1 MSETLRQNR
10 LFAGQDWQV
19 IYQAFNF
26 INFSAYD
33 YDTVRQALVDY
44 LRVNYPEDFNDW
56 IESSEFVAIIEMLAY
71 LAGSLAF
78 RMDLNVR
85 ENFMDT
91 ATRRESVFRL
101 ARYLSY
107 TPRRCLTSQG
117 LVKLQSVRTSQPIF
131 DSNGKNLSNQLVL
144 WNDANNPDWLEQ
156 FVLVL
161 NAAFV
166 NTNPFGDPVKST
178 QIGTVLAERYD
189 LNNTNTSTLSY
200 AFNSTVSGT
209 AMQFEFC
216 NSDFDTESTLS
227 TLTGNFS
234 GYYKEKT
241 PNVFNN
247 WSMLYRNDG
256 NGNASANTGFFV
268 LFKQGILAYA
278 DFILDSAIPN
288 RVIDLTAIN
297 VNQSDVWVQS
307 VTDTGIPTLDWTKV
321 PAIFASN
328 LVYNNVNRL
337 TRDIYQ
343 VVTRDLNGQDAI
355 SIRFGDGNFGNIPT
369 GRIRVYYR
377 TSNNLTYTIQPQDIQ
392 GQALTLG
399 YVDTTNN
406 TYSLNLTFGLTY
418 PVANSLSR
426 ETTDSIRA
434 RAPAVFYTQNRM
446 VNGEDYNL
454 FPLQN
459 SQALKLRAVN
469 RVYSGQSRYLELT
482 DPTGEYSN
490 TKVFSDDGIMY
501 KDYTSQTINIPLA
514 GNLNTNQIIQNRIQ
528 PLLAGTKQGQ
538 AINPGLRNFYLSEF
552 PKFNVNTTWKVTGGS
567 VPNASQG
574 EFVNVFLPDL
584 SKGLTTGSLVAFGNP
599 GETQAQVPYGN
610 WAAIVNESTDQ
621 LGVFSVLLSKS
632 VITGSP
638 AWVSIPPLRV
648 SLTDA
653 ETSALTTALNSR
665 KNFGMRYDQ
674 STLTWKII
682 DNVDLAIDADFSL
695 DNQGDTTQANLDA
708 SWLLQFLF
716 KANQGWVVTMRSLS
730 YMFES
735 VSDVKFYFVNSTPVV
750 DALTLTSQRD
760 QIRILRYNKDIN
772 DSALPEDQRWLLQSQ
787 TQYTDGYQEPNQV
800 QLQFYDNNQDNII
813 DDPEAFDKLVS
824 STQLVFWQKIIE
836 SGYQYWKPTQIKAT
850 YNLLNQVPSATAQ
863 STINTYKN
871 ADVIYVI
878 NANVFLKYKAQAPQ
892 AWLDVSTEYKARTG
906 RNSINYCWQHYASR
920 ERRIDPAV
928 QNVIDMYVLTS
939 SYDTNMRNWITKGRP
954 QDPEPMPPYPEDLR
968 QTFQEFNKY
977 KMMTDQMI
985 WHPVKY
991 KLLFGD
997 QAMPE
1002 LRCIFKVIKISGSS
1016 ITDSEIKSRVIQAV
1030 DTYFDIAN
1038 WSFGQSFYFTE
1049 LVAFIHQ
1056 QMATL
1061 VSTVVI
1067 VPTNGTSQFGDLF
1080 EISCAPDEL
1089 FLSAARVTD
1098 VQVVANLTPAELRM
1112 DR

>member
-1 MSETLRQNR
+1 
-10 LFAGQDWQV
+10 
-19 IYQAFNF
+19 
-26 INFSAYD
+26 
-33 YDTVRQALVDY
+33 
-44 LRVNYPEDFNDW
+44 
-56 IESSEFVAIIEMLAY
+56 
-71 LAGSLAF
+71 
-78 RMDLNVR
+78 
-85 ENFMDT
+85 
-91 ATRRESVFRL
+91 
-101 ARYLSY
+101 
-107 TPRRCLTSQG
+107 
-117 LVKLQSVRTSQPIF
+117 
-131 DSNGKNLSNQLVL
+131 
-144 WNDANNPDWLEQ
+144 
-156 FVLVL
+156 
-161 NAAFV
+161 
-166 NTNPFGDPVKST
+166 
-178 QIGTVLAERYD
+178 
-189 LNNTNTSTLSY
+189 
-200 AFNSTVSGT
+200 
-209 AMQFEFC
+209 
-216 NSDFDTESTLS
+216 
-227 TLTGNFS
+227 
-234 GYYKEKT
+234 
-241 PNVFNN
+241 
-247 WSMLYRNDG
+247 
-256 NGNASANTGFFV
+256 
-268 LFKQGILAYA
+268 
-278 DFILDSAIPN
+278 
-288 RVIDLTAIN
+288 
-297 VNQSDVWVQS
+297 
-307 VTDTGIPTLDWTKV
+307 
-321 PAIFASN
+321 
-328 LVYNNVNRL
+328 
-337 TRDIYQ
+337 
-343 VVTRDLNGQDAI
+343 
-355 SIRFGDGNFGNIPT
+355 
-369 GRIRVYYR
+369 
-377 TSNNLTYTIQPQDIQ
+377 
-392 GQALTLG
+392 
-399 YVDTTNN
+399 
-406 TYSLNLTFGLTY
+406 
-418 PVANSLSR
+418 
-426 ETTDSIRA
+426 
-434 RAPAVFYTQNRM
+434 
-446 VNGEDYNL
+446 
-454 FPLQN
+454 
-459 SQALKLRAVN
+459 
-469 RVYSGQSRYLELT
+469 
-482 DPTGEYSN
+482 
-490 TKVFSDDGIMY
+490 
-501 KDYTSQTINIPLA
+501 
-514 GNLNTNQIIQNRIQ
+514 
-528 PLLAGTKQGQ
+528 
-538 AINPGLRNFYLSEF
+538 
-552 PKFNVNTTWKVTGGS
+552 
-567 VPNASQG
+567 
-574 EFVNVFLPDL
+574 
-584 SKGLTTGSLVAFGNP
+584 
-599 GETQAQVPYGN
+599 
-610 WAAIVNESTDQ
+610 
-621 LGVFSVLLSKS
+621 
-632 VITGSP
+632 
-638 AWVSIPPLRV
+638 
-648 SLTDA
+648 
-653 ETSALTTALNSR
+653 
-665 KNFGMRYDQ
+665 MRYDQ

-760 QIRILRYNKDIN
+760 QIRILRYNTDIN
-772 DSALPEDQRWLLQSQ
+772 KSALPEDQRWLVQSQ
-787 TQYTDGYQEPNQV
+787 TQYSDGYQEPNQV

-824 STQLVFWQKIIE
+824 STQLVFWEKIIE

-878 NANVFLKYKAQAPQ
+878 NANVFLKYQAQAPQ

-1002 LRCIFKVIKISGSS
+1002 LKCIFKVIKISGSS